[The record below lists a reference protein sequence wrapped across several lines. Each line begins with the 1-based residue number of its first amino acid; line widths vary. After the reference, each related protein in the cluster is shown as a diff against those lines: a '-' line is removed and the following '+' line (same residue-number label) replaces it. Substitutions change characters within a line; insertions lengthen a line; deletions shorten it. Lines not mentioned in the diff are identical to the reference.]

1 MLNRKSTRNTVIA
14 AIIIFAVYIAAGSFY
29 IVKIQSSLLKGTEA
43 QLKEISY
50 QIVRNIEFRMRQPLE
65 LVTTLSTTSYA
76 DPQIPIEKKISEF
89 EQYVISNELLSMG
102 IIDTNYVS
110 HSTYGKRQF
119 DKDNNE
125 WIKRALNGKANI
137 STLQVTDFDGV
148 KIETLFFAAPI
159 TYKGKTEQVLFAS
172 KDSSTLDQIIRAVPI
187 FGGLGEVYI
196 FTDDGKVLFQSD
208 KSKDTIDKNIYSDIL
223 SLENSYTNIQEF
235 KKAVQAKKD
244 TTINILLNEE
254 KYMASYLPVP
264 SVKTWNIIIAI
275 PTRVVLKEQ
284 MGIVSS
290 IIASS
295 ILIMI
300 IIVILFI
307 IYVKWENKH
316 SEVLYRS
323 AYIDP
328 LTGVF
333 SEAKMKEEISS
344 LIERLKKR
352 DDYTS
357 APIFTLDIDNF
368 KTFNKVYGTELC
380 DKLLILIAESLTLH
394 FNDTDYDEK
403 AIVGRTKA
411 DNFVVIYVANNDIG
425 LLTSKL
431 QRFITDIQNTN
442 IDNVIF
448 KGVTF
453 SIGIAFVSVNDTD
466 PISVLEKADAARRSI
481 KNNENVMYAFYSPE
495 MMEPYYEEEELKNE
509 LKQAVENKDFS
520 IFYQPKYNLNTNQ
533 ICGFEGLI
541 RWEHKEKGFI
551 SPAKFIP
558 IAEKSGLI
566 IQIGN
571 FVSERICEDIR
582 SWHEAGLLKGIIIS
596 ANLSIPEI
604 FQPGFIENVRRMMRY
619 YNVPPRTLEMEITET
634 MAITNLS
641 TIVNIIHDLN
651 ELNINVS
658 IDDFGTGN
666 TALTVLKDMPVD
678 LLKLDRSFLTDVEQK
693 DNAREILE
701 LIINFAKALDI
712 EVLAEGVENQ
722 QQVDILR
729 DSGCYLVQG
738 FFFAKPMP
746 RENAHELLVQ
756 HSLKVKKEREHEK
769 V

>member
-1 MLNRKSTRNTVIA
+1 VSNRKSMRNTIVA

-50 QIVRNIEFRMRQPLE
+50 QIVRNIEYRMRQPLE

-76 DPQIPIEKKISEF
+76 DPNIPIEKKISEF
-89 EQYVISNELLSMG
+89 EQYVVSNELLSMG
-102 IIDTNYVS
+102 IINADYS
-110 HSTYGKRQF
+110 SRSTYGKRQF
-119 DKDNNE
+119 DIDSND
-125 WIKRALNGKANI
+125 WIKRALNGRANI
-137 STLQVTDFDGV
+137 SSLQVTDFNGV
-148 KIETLFFAAPI
+148 RIETLFFAAPL
-159 TYKGKTEQVLFAS
+159 TYNDKTEQILFAA
-172 KDSSTLDQIIRAVPI
+172 KDSSALDQIIRAVPI

-196 FTDDGKVLFQSD
+196 FTDDGKVLFHSE
-208 KSKDTIDKNIYSDIL
+208 KVPNNINKNIYSDIL
-223 SLENSYTNIQEF
+223 SLENNYSSITEF
-235 KKAVQAKKD
+235 KKAVQSKKD
-244 TTINILLNEE
+244 TTINITLNKE

-264 SVKTWNIIIAI
+264 SVKRWNIIIAI

-290 IIASS
+290 IITSS
-295 ILIMI
+295 VFIMI
-300 IIVILFI
+300 IFAI
-307 IYVKWENKH
+307 IFVFYTKWENKH

-328 LTGVF
+328 LTEIF
-333 SEAKMKEEISS
+333 NETKIKEEISS
-344 LIERLKKR
+344 LIEKLKKR
-352 DDYTS
+352 DDNIN

-368 KTFNKVYGTELC
+368 KTFNKVYGTEIC
-380 DKLLILIAESLTLH
+380 DNLLIKIAKSLTLH
-394 FNDTDYDEK
+394 FNDAEYDEK
-403 AIVGRTKA
+403 SIIGRTKA
-411 DNFVVIYVANNDIG
+411 DNFVVISVANNDIT
-425 LLTSKL
+425 LLTGKL
-431 QRFITDIQNTN
+431 QSFIKDMQNTSIN
-442 IDNVIF
+442 DVTF
-448 KGVTF
+448 KSITF
-453 SIGIAFVSVNDTD
+453 SIGIAFISAHDTD
-466 PISVLEKADAARRSI
+466 PITVLEKADAARRSV
-481 KNNENVMYAFYSPE
+481 KNNENMMHAFYSPE
-495 MMEPYYEEEELKNE
+495 MMAPYYEEEELKNE
-509 LKQAVENKDFS
+509 LKQAVLNEDFS
-520 IFYQPKYNLNTNQ
+520 IFYQPKYNIITNQ
-533 ICGFEGLI
+533 IYGFEGLI
-541 RWEHKEKGFI
+541 RWQHKEKGFI

-566 IQIGN
+566 IPIGN
-571 FVSERICEDIR
+571 FVSKRICEDIKT
-582 SWHEAGLLKGIIIS
+582 WHEAGLLNGIIVS
-596 ANLSIPEI
+596 ANISIPEI
-604 FQPGFIENVRRMMRY
+604 FQPGFIDNVRDMMAK

-634 MAITNLS
+634 MAITNLN

-651 ELNINVS
+651 ALNVSVS

-722 QQVDILR
+722 KQIDILR

-746 RENAHELLVQ
+746 RENAHDLLVQ
-756 HSLKVKKEREHEK
+756 HSLNEKKEREYEK